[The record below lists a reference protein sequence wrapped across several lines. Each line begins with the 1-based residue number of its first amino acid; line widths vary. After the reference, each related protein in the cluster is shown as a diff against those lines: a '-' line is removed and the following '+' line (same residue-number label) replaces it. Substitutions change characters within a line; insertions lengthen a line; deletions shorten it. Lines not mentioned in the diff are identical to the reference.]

1 MRKSFIFLPDY
12 KFTTLKNEKGEIQ
25 FMKKT
30 VFIVLVACMS
40 VLSALTAALA
50 ADNLSAKYD
59 LAQNS
64 LSVSGSFGSANA
76 DLLTTVTVFKADSSI
91 GDSELPELFQ
101 TVFTDDDGD
110 IDLSV
115 ELPSSMLSDKYTV
128 RVANEHGS
136 NDIDF
141 LFAKASDIKAVM
153 LLLNDAVT
161 LQDAEDII
169 SSNYAKLALDS
180 VAVAPYV
187 SELAKAYIDICSDTN
202 YTDERKFYPDF
213 MQCLAAAEIKCGED
227 AQEVLSNYKLYIGS
241 EVDKIKTYPEAV
253 RTLLLQYVT
262 GSAYNGGLLSSQLPK
277 LRVLAFFKSS
287 ATSGAAKLN
296 ILGKDSSGKTY
307 IDNFA
312 LLKPDCTYYNK
323 VNNVNLVYE
332 KIFSKRDSIT
342 SFDILKKEFEIAS
355 KNVYDAEN
363 KKETTST
370 KGGST
375 GSVPTANFTPGTQL
389 ETEQSNALFTDISGH
404 WAKTQIELLAD
415 RGVIS
420 GYPDGSFKPSN
431 NVTRAEFAKMITAF
445 ADSEAS
451 DGVMNFADVAESEWY
466 YEYIYRAFCG
476 GLVNGISETE
486 FMPNRHISRQDVCV
500 IISRYLGERLPV
512 TSNLIFADS
521 ADVADYAADAVA
533 SLSSAG
539 ILNGYEDG
547 SFKPQSSITRAETAV
562 ILSRIADYIK

>member
-1 MRKSFIFLPDY
+1 MK
-12 KFTTLKNEKGEIQ
+12 

-30 VFIVLVACMS
+30 VSVVLAACMS
-40 VLSALTAALA
+40 VSSAVTAVLA

-64 LSVSGSFGSANA
+64 LSVSGSFGSANT
-76 DLLTTVTVFKADSSI
+76 DLLTTVSVFEFGSSI
-91 GDSELPELFQ
+91 TDGALPELFH

-110 IDLSV
+110 IDLSI
-115 ELPSSMLSDKYTV
+115 ELPSSVPSGKYTV
-128 RVANEHGS
+128 RIANEQGS
-136 NDIDF
+136 YDKDF
-141 LFAKASDIKAVM
+141 LFARESDTKEVM
-153 LLLNDAVT
+153 LLLNNAVT
-161 LQDAEDII
+161 SQDAKDII
-169 SSNYAKLALDS
+169 TSNYGKLGLDPLVVS
-180 VAVAPYV
+180 PYV
-187 SELAKAYIDICSDTN
+187 SELAKAYIDICSDID
-202 YTDERKFYPDF
+202 YTDEKKFYPDF
-213 MQCLAAAEIKCGED
+213 MQCLAAAEIKCGQA
-227 AQEVLSNYKLYIGS
+227 AQSVLNNYKLYIGS
-241 EVDKIKTYPEAV
+241 EVDKIGTYPEAV

-262 GSAYNGGLLSSQLPK
+262 ESAYNGGLLSSQLPK

-287 ATSGAAKLN
+287 STSGAAKLN
-296 ILGKDSSGKTY
+296 ILGTDASGTTY

-312 LLKPDCTYYNK
+312 LLNPDCTYYNK

-332 KIFSKRDSIT
+332 NIFSKRTSIT
-342 SFDILKKEFEIAS
+342 SFDTLKKEFETAS

-389 ETEQSNALFTDISGH
+389 EPEPEQPNDLFADISGH
-404 WAKTQIELLAD
+404 WAKAQIELLAD
-415 RGVIS
+415 TGVIS

-445 ADSEAS
+445 AGGEAS
-451 DGVMNFADVAESEWY
+451 GAVMNFADVAESDWY
-466 YEYIYRAFCG
+466 YEYILKAFCG
-476 GLVNGISETE
+476 GLVNGISDTE
-486 FMPNRHISRQDVCV
+486 FMPNRQISRQDVCV
-500 IISRYLGERLPV
+500 IISRYLGERLPASAAL
-512 TSNLIFADS
+512 TFADA
-521 ADVADYAADAVA
+521 ADVADYAAAAVA

-539 ILNGYEDG
+539 ILTGYENG